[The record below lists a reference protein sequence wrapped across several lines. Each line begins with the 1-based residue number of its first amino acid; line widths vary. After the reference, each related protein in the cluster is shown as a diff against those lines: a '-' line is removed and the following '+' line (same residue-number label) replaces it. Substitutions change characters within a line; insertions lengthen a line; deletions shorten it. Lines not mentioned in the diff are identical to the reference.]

1 MLALYKSRLVK
12 VDGRFKKIMMVAMV
26 SYLAIAVMSFIS
38 SFFGVGGGW
47 GFYGVGTLG
56 LILCAFARR
65 PCCLQPDAGLRL
77 DRARREDGPAGA

>member
-1 MLALYKSRLVK
+1 MLALYRSRLVK

-26 SYLAIAVMSFIS
+26 SYLAIAVMSLIS

-65 PCCLQPDAGLRL
+65 PGRLQPHAGLRL